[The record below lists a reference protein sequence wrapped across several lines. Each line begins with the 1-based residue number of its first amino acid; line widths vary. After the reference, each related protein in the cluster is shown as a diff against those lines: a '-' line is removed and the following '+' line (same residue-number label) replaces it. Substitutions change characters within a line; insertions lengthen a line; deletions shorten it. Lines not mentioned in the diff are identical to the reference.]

1 MLCKQVARLLY
12 FRIFF
17 LSKNIVT
24 TNVISMYYYADI
36 IHTYIESSIN
46 LTSYP
51 IRYKQ
56 FSFSKHRILPKKLL
70 TLSMLSPRFNVIDRV
85 ENERGEFPRIPR
97 LEKLKNIGLEKIN
110 FSHWR
115 GELRDRQRPLEPDG
129 RLSSLEGGAHART
142 YTRST
147 VCQPLFYDSAA
158 RLTAD

>member
-56 FSFSKHRILPKKLL
+56 FSFSN
-70 TLSMLSPRFNVIDRV
+70 SPQKTSYVINVIAP
-85 ENERGEFPRIPR
+85 F
-97 LEKLKNIGLEKIN
+97 
-110 FSHWR
+110 
-115 GELRDRQRPLEPDG
+115 QRY
-129 RLSSLEGGAHART
+129 RSSRE
-142 YTRST
+142 
-147 VCQPLFYDSAA
+147 
-158 RLTAD
+158 